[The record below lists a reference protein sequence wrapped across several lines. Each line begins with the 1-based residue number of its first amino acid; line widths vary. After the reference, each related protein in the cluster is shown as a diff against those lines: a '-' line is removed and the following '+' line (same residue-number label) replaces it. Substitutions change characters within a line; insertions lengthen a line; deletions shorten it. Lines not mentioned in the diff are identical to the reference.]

1 MFISVKR
8 HEREKQDL
16 VDASKRLTD
25 AILKSSAQGLF
36 LLAAKDGIQPEHSAS
51 MVTLFRRQD
60 FANLT
65 FDKLISPLVTAKTLS
80 AVRAFTARLL
90 DATVQVDPAHPS
102 ALEDV
107 EVKLANPDGSFE
119 TAHYAFDFHPVHS
132 GSEPRAWLVRVSDI
146 TARVQQHRELE
157 DLRAQMRTQGEILRT
172 VLQAGGARF
181 GAFLQRTDA
190 SMKTINAVLKKPAR
204 EAEAFRSKL
213 EETLEEVDR
222 VRRDAAA
229 LRLTG
234 LEAAA
239 RLLEDSLHE
248 LRSRGALS
256 GSDFLPLAVKLDQLY
271 GQFAQLRSLTA
282 QSGPAADPD
291 ADTSESRMTD
301 NGTQIIDAP
310 KFLAEMVK
318 KSPAAQKSAPAQSPS
333 APRAHRMAPAG
344 SLDSTLASLT
354 ELVAQEHKKTVVL
367 DCTGIELVPPRYQA
381 TIKNVAIQL
390 IRNAV
395 MHGVESSAARR
406 ELGKPQHGT
415 LHLEFKAL
423 PDQSFE
429 LHFQDDGCGLD
440 PEKVRS
446 TAVARG
452 LLTQDAADRLR
463 DRQVIKLI
471 FKSGYTT
478 LTSAPGEAPHGSGM
492 SLVRRYVHE
501 AGGKVALASLLGHET
516 RFKVTLPALSAA
528 AAAADAQVA

>member
-16 VDASKRLTD
+16 IDAGKRLTD

-36 LLAAKDGIQPEHSAS
+36 LLDAKDGIQREFSAS
-51 MVTLFRRQD
+51 MATLFRRQD

-65 FDKLISPLVTAKTLS
+65 FEKLIAPLVTAKTLT
-80 AVRAFTARLL
+80 ALRACTARLL
-90 DATVQVDPAHPS
+90 EDAPADHTQPNP
-102 ALEDV
+102 LHDV
-107 EVKLANPDGSFE
+107 EVRLGNPDGTFE
-119 TAHYAFDFHPVHS
+119 TAHYSFEFHSVD
-132 GSEPRAWLVRVSDI
+132 GGREPRAWLVRVSDI

-172 VLQAGGARF
+172 ALQAGGARF
-181 GAFLQRTDA
+181 NAFLQRTDS

-234 LEAAA
+234 FEAAA
-239 RLLEDSLHE
+239 RVLEDSLHE

-271 GQFAQLRSLTA
+271 GQFAQLRTLSARAAPTA
-282 QSGPAADPD
+282 D
-291 ADTSESRMTD
+291 ADGDDPERMTD

-310 KFLAEMVK
+310 KFLAQMARK
-318 KSPAAQKSAPAQSPS
+318 PSPSQKSAPAPKS
-333 APRAHRMAPAG
+333 AVPKAHRMAAAG
-344 SLDSTLASLT
+344 SLDSTLSALT
-354 ELVAQEHKKTVVL
+354 ELVAQEQKKTVVL
-367 DCTGIELVPPRYQA
+367 ECLGIEMVPQRYQA

-395 MHGVESSAARR
+395 MHGIESSTARR
-406 ELGKPQHGT
+406 ELGKPVHGT
-415 LHLEFKAL
+415 LRLEFKAL
-423 PDQSFE
+423 QDQSFE
-429 LHFQDDGCGLD
+429 LHFQDDGSGLD
-440 PEKVRS
+440 PNKVRS

-452 LLTQDAADRLR
+452 VITEDAAARLR

-478 LTSAPGEAPHGSGM
+478 LASAPGEPTHGSGM

-501 AGGKVALASLLGHET
+501 AGGKIALATLLGHET
-516 RFKVTLPALSAA
+516 RFKVTLPALAVASTDAG
-528 AAAADAQVA
+528 ADVQVA

>member
-16 VDASKRLTD
+16 IDAGNRLTD

-36 LLAAKDGIQPEHSAS
+36 LLEAKDGIQPELSAS
-51 MVTLFRRQD
+51 MATLFRRQE

-204 EAEAFRSKL
+204 EQDAFRAKL
-213 EETLEEVDR
+213 EEALDEVDR

-229 LRLTG
+229 FKLSARSRRLADEKARATHYFETTSEAFFANETAFLEQHHIDVALIDGLHTYEQVVRDVENTLRFLRDDGVIFLHDCNPALAVIGQPAASYTDFLAQQTG
-234 LEAAA
+234 PLVIGVWSGDVWKAIVY
-239 RLLEDSLHE
+239 
-248 LRSRGALS
+248 LRSTRPDLRV
-256 GSDFLPLAVKLDQLY
+256 AVLQCD
-271 GQFAQLRSLTA
+271 
-282 QSGPAADPD
+282 DD
-291 ADTSESRMTD
+291 AS
-301 NGTQIIDAP
+301 
-310 KFLAEMVK
+310 
-318 KSPAAQKSAPAQSPS
+318 
-333 APRAHRMAPAG
+333 
-344 SLDSTLASLT
+344 
-354 ELVAQEHKKTVVL
+354 VVL
-367 DCTGIELVPPRYQA
+367 DG
-381 TIKNVAIQL
+381 
-390 IRNAV
+390 
-395 MHGVESSAARR
+395 
-406 ELGKPQHGT
+406 LGGPA
-415 LHLEFKAL
+415 F
-423 PDQSFE
+423 
-429 LHFQDDGCGLD
+429 DGG
-440 PEKVRS
+440 E
-446 TAVARG
+446 
-452 LLTQDAADRLR
+452 DRLGR
-463 DRQVIKLI
+463 ITGDL
-471 FKSGYTT
+471 
-478 LTSAPGEAPHGSGM
+478 PHQ
-492 SLVRRYVHE
+492 L
-501 AGGKVALASLLGHET
+501 
-516 RFKVTLPALSAA
+516 
-528 AAAADAQVA
+528 

>member
-16 VDASKRLTD
+16 IDAGNRLTD

-36 LLAAKDGIQPEHSAS
+36 LLAAKDGIQPELSAS
-51 MVTLFRRQD
+51 MATLFRRQE

-90 DATVQVDPAHPS
+90 DATVQVDPAQPTV
-102 ALEDV
+102 LEDV
-107 EVKLANPDGSFE
+107 EVKLANLDGSSE
-119 TAHYAFDFHPVHS
+119 TAHYSFDFHPVHS
-132 GSEPRAWLVRVSDI
+132 SGEPRGWLVRVSDI

-157 DLRAQMRTQGEILRT
+157 DLRAQLRTQGEILRT
-172 VLQAGGARF
+172 VMQAGGARF

-239 RLLEDSLHE
+239 RVLEDSLHE

-291 ADTSESRMTD
+291 ADTAESRMTN

-310 KFLAEMVK
+310 KFLAEMAK
-318 KSPAAQKSAPAQSPS
+318 RSPAPQKSAPAQNPPV
-333 APRAHRMAPAG
+333 PRAHRMAPAG
-344 SLDSTLASLT
+344 SLDSTLTALT
-354 ELVAQEHKKTVVL
+354 ELVAHEHKKKKT
-367 DCTGIELVPPRYQA
+367 Y
-381 TIKNVAIQL
+381 KN
-390 IRNAV
+390 
-395 MHGVESSAARR
+395 H
-406 ELGKPQHGT
+406 
-415 LHLEFKAL
+415 
-423 PDQSFE
+423 
-429 LHFQDDGCGLD
+429 
-440 PEKVRS
+440 
-446 TAVARG
+446 
-452 LLTQDAADRLR
+452 
-463 DRQVIKLI
+463 
-471 FKSGYTT
+471 
-478 LTSAPGEAPHGSGM
+478 
-492 SLVRRYVHE
+492 
-501 AGGKVALASLLGHET
+501 
-516 RFKVTLPALSAA
+516 
-528 AAAADAQVA
+528 